1 MKNEIICVFTLSVK
15 EGQFANFRNLASE
28 IVKETEKEPGT
39 LTYMYSVSDDQKT
52 AHIIEGYKTDALVS
66 HVDVTF
72 APFAERF
79 ISHVDVT
86 GLTVYGE
93 TDEHIRKRLDAFGAV
108 YMKTFAGFTP

>member
-15 EGQFANFRNLASE
+15 EGQFSDFRNLVSE
-28 IVKETEKEPGT
+28 IVNETEKEPGT
-39 LTYMYSVSDDQKT
+39 LTYMYSVSEDEKT

-79 ISHVDVT
+79 LSHVNVT
-86 GLTVYGE
+86 GLTVYGK

-108 YMKTFAGFTP
+108 YMTTFAGFTR